1 MVEKQLSEEDI
12 ILDDIVTGPYKYGF
26 KTEIETES
34 FPKGLDLNI
43 IQKIIEKKDEPEF
56 LQKFRIRAFNN
67 WQKMESPTW
76 AHLTIDNIDYQ
87 DIQYYSINEFF
98 KKDSNF
104 NTIQFQKQ
112 KRSWGA

>member
-43 IQKIIEKKDEPEF
+43 IQKIIEKKTN
-56 LQKFRIRAFNN
+56 RIFT
-67 WQKMESPTW
+67 KIS
-76 AHLTIDNIDYQ
+76 
-87 DIQYYSINEFF
+87 YSCI
-98 KKDSNF
+98 
-104 NTIQFQKQ
+104 
-112 KRSWGA
+112 

>member
-43 IQKIIEKKDEPEF
+43 IQKIIEKKTNRNF
-56 LQKFRIRAFNN
+56 YKNFVFV
-67 WQKMESPTW
+67 
-76 AHLTIDNIDYQ
+76 HLTIGKRWKVQRGLILQ
-87 DIQYYSINEFF
+87 LITSTI
-98 KKDSNF
+98 KIF

>member
-43 IQKIIEKKDEPEF
+43 IQKIIDKKRRTGIF
-56 LQKFRIRAFNN
+56 TKI
-67 WQKMESPTW
+67 S
-76 AHLTIDNIDYQ
+76 
-87 DIQYYSINEFF
+87 YSCI
-98 KKDSNF
+98 
-104 NTIQFQKQ
+104 
-112 KRSWGA
+112 

>member
-43 IQKIIEKKDEPEF
+43 IQKIIEKKEEPEF
-56 LQKFRIRAFNN
+56 LQKFRIRAFNFSFRDIISHTFCN
-67 WQKMESPTW
+67 RS
-76 AHLTIDNIDYQ
+76 TISLSKIHPC
-87 DIQYYSINEFF
+87 
-98 KKDSNF
+98 
-104 NTIQFQKQ
+104 
-112 KRSWGA
+112 

>member
-43 IQKIIEKKDEPEF
+43 IQKLIDKKRRTGIF
-56 LQKFRIRAFNN
+56 TKI
-67 WQKMESPTW
+67 S
-76 AHLTIDNIDYQ
+76 
-87 DIQYYSINEFF
+87 YSCI
-98 KKDSNF
+98 
-104 NTIQFQKQ
+104 
-112 KRSWGA
+112 

>member
-43 IQKIIEKKDEPEF
+43 IQKDNRKKRRTGIF
-56 LQKFRIRAFNN
+56 TKKFRIRAFNN

-76 AHLTIDNIDYQ
+76 AHLHN
-87 DIQYYSINEFF
+87 
-98 KKDSNF
+98 
-104 NTIQFQKQ
+104 
-112 KRSWGA
+112 